1 VREASEPPV
10 IVPAVSAEAPLAPEC
25 TLSARERLIRQRWS
39 ETGTKMWAGLGA
51 LNIQGSAELLPLKP
65 GATRREYDRLEFRL
79 IAGDIVCEGVVVD
92 PPSHRK

>member
-1 VREASEPPV
+1 
-10 IVPAVSAEAPLAPEC
+10 
-25 TLSARERLIRQRWS
+25 
-39 ETGTKMWAGLGA
+39 MWAGQGA
-51 LNIQGSAELLPLKP
+51 LNIQGSAELLPLQP